1 MSVKSA
7 VQVPAEVAELLAFVS
22 SSGPVDLPCD
32 GAADLSAVEQP
43 PC

>member
-7 VQVPAEVAELLAFVS
+7 VQVPAYVAVVLVIVS
-22 SSGPVDLPCD
+22 SSGPAAPPCD
-32 GAADLSAVEQP
+32 GAADLSAVEQL